1 MRAKVIFAV
10 EPLAKAYA
18 EAAELT
24 GQHWHEVAPYKEI
37 NELNPDMEKYLALE
51 NAGVLI
57 LITARAE
64 GELVGYI
71 MMLLYPHP
79 HYKHVVNAMDDLHF
93 LRHDYRNGFTFM
105 RMIAFTENEMQQRGA
120 KIMQLRTKAE
130 QDHGA
135 LFVRLGY
142 KPQDITYTRLLVG

>member
-1 MRAKVIFAV
+1 MSAKVIFAV

-24 GQHWHEVAPYKEI
+24 KLHWHEVAPYKEV
-37 NELNPDMEKYLALE
+37 NQLNPDMKRYQMLE
-51 NAGVLI
+51 HAGQLVLV
-57 LITARAE
+57 TARIE
-64 GELVGYI
+64 GHLVGYI

-79 HYKHVVNAMDDLHF
+79 HYCHVLNAMDDLHF
-93 LRHDYRNGFTFM
+93 LQKDYRNGFTFM
-105 RMIAFTENEMQQRGA
+105 RMIAFAEIEMKNRGVR
-120 KIMQLRTKAE
+120 IMALRTKAE

-142 KPQDITYTRLLVG
+142 KPQDITYTRLLGN